1 MRHVVTAAA
10 LAMTLSTV
18 PAWALF
24 ESDKE
29 LAESARVSMEQAVK
43 TALSAV
49 PGKAVEAQLGKE
61 DGRVAYEI
69 EIIDSNKKTRTVYV
83 DAQNGKT
90 MKVDK

>member
-1 MRHVVTAAA
+1 MRYAVTAAL
-10 LAMTLSTV
+10 LAMTLSTP

-29 LAESARVSMEQAVK
+29 LADTARISMEQAVR

-69 EIIDSNKKTRTVYV
+69 EIIDSGKKTRTVYV

-90 MKVDK
+90 MKVEK